1 METNST
7 LYMVLLSILK
17 TLLSKYSNQEDIVVG
32 SPIAGRNHRDL
43 ENLIGMFVNTFA
55 IKSTV
60 DRNMSFK
67 KYLEVI
73 REKTLKAYENQ
84 EYQFE
89 DLIEALN
96 IERNLSRNP
105 LFDVMFVLQNIDT
118 LEINIEGLKFEQLNI
133 ENGIEKFDITMEAV
147 ERNNEILFRVSYAS
161 SLFKKE
167 TIQRMND
174 SYITI
179 VNSIIHDINVKISD
193 INIVSDIEKNKLL
206 YEFNDSKTDYPKEK
220 SINELFEEQV
230 ELTPDNIAVTFE
242 DSKLTYKELNEK
254 SNKVAACLREKGVKH
269 GTIVGIMVN
278 RSLEMIIGII
288 GILKAGGGYLPIDP
302 ETPKDR
308 VKYMLEDSK
317 ANILLVQGNLIE
329 EAQFNINIVNLNE
342 KNIDKYEGVNLIREN
357 NSSDVAYIIYTSGS
371 TGMPK
376 GVIINHYSAVR
387 VVKNT
392 NYIEISKDDRILQ
405 LSNYAFDGSIFD
417 IYGALLN
424 GATLVMMSKE
434 TLLDINELANL
445 IKKKKV
451 TITFI
456 TTALFN
462 TIVDMKIECLAN
474 LKKIL
479 FGGERASVGH
489 VKRALDYLGKGRI
502 IHVYGPTE
510 STVYATYY
518 NVNEIN
524 KEDKTIP
531 IGKPLAN
538 TSLLVVDDNGDIVP
552 IGVEGELCIFG
563 DGLSR
568 GYLNN
573 KELTEKKF
581 TSSKYIKDERIY
593 HTGI

>member
-1 METNST
+1 M
-7 LYMVLLSILK
+7 
-17 TLLSKYSNQEDIVVG
+17 
-32 SPIAGRNHRDL
+32 
-43 ENLIGMFVNTFA
+43 
-55 IKSTV
+55 
-60 DRNMSFK
+60 
-67 KYLEVI
+67 
-73 REKTLKAYENQ
+73 
-84 EYQFE
+84 
-89 DLIEALN
+89 
-96 IERNLSRNP
+96 
-105 LFDVMFVLQNIDT
+105 
-118 LEINIEGLKFEQLNI
+118 
-133 ENGIEKFDITMEAV
+133 
-147 ERNNEILFRVSYAS
+147 
-161 SLFKKE
+161 
-167 TIQRMND
+167 
-174 SYITI
+174 
-179 VNSIIHDINVKISD
+179 
-193 INIVSDIEKNKLL
+193 
-206 YEFNDSKTDYPKEK
+206 
-220 SINELFEEQV
+220 FEEQV